1 MDANYRPVMQRGGAM
16 RSYTRF
22 GALSTRPGPPP
33 FAGLR
38 QTNPDAHV
46 VQKSPIVGHVYD
58 DLSSS
63 VALFHIGD
71 CFRHFDER
79 NCPVDDRA
87 HLAPIN

>member
-1 MDANYRPVMQRGGAM
+1 MAFYLGTLFRLLSSWGRGVMSREPLGQDR
-16 RSYTRF
+16 R
-22 GALSTRPGPPP
+22 LSQ
-33 FAGLR
+33 ALR
-38 QTNPDAHV
+38 QSNPDAHV

-87 HLAPIN
+87 HLAPVN